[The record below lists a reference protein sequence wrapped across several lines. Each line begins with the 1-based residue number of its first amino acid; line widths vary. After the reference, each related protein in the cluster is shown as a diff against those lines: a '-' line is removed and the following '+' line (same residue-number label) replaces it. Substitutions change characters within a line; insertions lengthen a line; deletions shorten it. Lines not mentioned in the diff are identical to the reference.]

1 MMRFTESQ
9 YAVDPRS
16 RHYRA
21 YRDWQRMSG
30 VKDSESNSPQ
40 RRQSSS
46 STIEEEE
53 EEEDNDNNEE

>member
-1 MMRFTESQ
+1 MVRFTDSQ

-21 YRDWQRMSG
+21 YRDWQRMTG
-30 VKDSESNSPQ
+30 VEDSESKSPR

-53 EEEDNDNNEE
+53 EDNDNNEE